1 MSPSRSGWRPHHD
14 DVGLPQDRP
23 RYELDHLYCIA
34 GASTPENADLV
45 VLAVD
50 TKHAVLMGLDTQSVV
65 IKPVEDGD
73 DRLSYIALYDTCYT
87 IADLARMK
95 RAGVFTPEDAPL
107 DTFQLDLDFVIEGTF
122 GVSVK
127 LRALH
132 HGDARVRLRSLL
144 EHDVMFREAVIEEVL
159 RGARRDG
166 ETPYRVRE
174 SESGDVE
181 QLPADRDYEVLSR
194 DT

>member
-1 MSPSRSGWRPHHD
+1 MMMS
-14 DVGLPQDRP
+14 VFPQDRP
-23 RYELDHLYCIA
+23 RYELDHLNCIA
-34 GASTPENADLV
+34 GAATPENADLV

-50 TKHAVLMGLDTQSVV
+50 TKHSVLVGLDTQSVV

-87 IADLARMK
+87 TADLQRMK
-95 RAGVFTPEDAPL
+95 RAGAFTPEDAPL
-107 DTFQLDLDFVIEGTF
+107 DTFQLDLDFAIEGTF

-144 EHDVMFREAVIEEVL
+144 EHDVMFRDAVIEEVL